1 MDSSL
6 PLPTLLSNA
15 LVAFTIEFD
24 NEFEHQAPHR
34 TTNHGSTPGAFR
46 APWLVSMAMWL
57 HFMQFIPDD
66 GIPLRELK
74 PLLRATDKSLDAWL
88 TRMGKWWG
96 YVIVEPGT
104 AAGKSRRPHPD
115 AIVRPT
121 AGGRFRGQKCSHTIQ
136 WCCIAADSRRQL
148 NKLLMSLVGAHGRSK
163 KPGARPGY
171 FCKMIY
177 ECLDRLNVLCLKAL
191 GAAHDVELHALTFLK
206 AAEAVRVD
214 RGEVHEDIFVIA
226 LACNEAEALGIVE
239 PLDCTLFHFGVFLCV
254 DIR

>member
-46 APWLVSMAMWL
+46 APWLVSMAMWP

-121 AGGRFRGQKCSHTIQ
+121 AGGRFRGQKLSHTIQ
-136 WCCIAADSRRQL
+136 WCCIAADSPTAVEQVVDESCGCPWAQQKARREAGLFLQNDL
-148 NKLLMSLVGAHGRSK
+148 RVLRQAERSLPESPWRR
-163 KPGARPGY
+163 AR
-171 FCKMIY
+171 
-177 ECLDRLNVLCLKAL
+177 R
-191 GAAHDVELHALTFLK
+191 
-206 AAEAVRVD
+206 
-214 RGEVHEDIFVIA
+214 
-226 LACNEAEALGIVE
+226 
-239 PLDCTLFHFGVFLCV
+239 
-254 DIR
+254 